1 MRLNLEWVDAF
12 VDFADHLNFTHAAR
26 ARHVSQPALHGQVR
40 QLQAAVGAPLY
51 HRRGRNLEL
60 SEAGR
65 QLAAFGRELRVRERG
80 LLAQLRGPQADAPVI
95 LQAGEG
101 AYLYLLGP
109 ALRRFA
115 HGRGELLRLRLGD
128 AETTL
133 RAVEDGLVDIGVL
146 PLARLCPKTLPRSH
160 DTAPDDHGGVART
173 RRMLDTPSSSRLA
186 LAAADGA
193 LTTREGFRTKPCIP
207 AGIEAEPLAEVGQM
221 LVVPRTHP
229 LAERAAIELRELAGQ
244 RLIVAPEDRP
254 HRRALAAALA
264 NQGIAWEVAVEV
276 SGWALMIQLVGLGV
290 GLAVVNDFCRLPR
303 NLVGVPVPE
312 LARLDY
318 AAIRREGLPVSPASA
333 RLWQLLTG

>member
-146 PLARLCPKTLPRSH
+146 PLASCS
-160 DTAPDDHGGVART
+160 
-173 RRMLDTPSSSRLA
+173 
-186 LAAADGA
+186 
-193 LTTREGFRTKPCIP
+193 

-229 LAERAAIELRELAGQ
+229 LAERATIDLRELAGQ

-264 NQGIAWEVAVEV
+264 NQAIAWEVAVEV